1 MLERCQAT
9 VAAFS
14 QAVYAA
20 ENVTASGASGSQA
33 PGDADPDQLDSTQ
46 LV

>member
-1 MLERCQAT
+1 MLARCQTT

-20 ENVTASGASGSQA
+20 EKVTGSGASGLQS
-33 PGDADPDQLDSTQ
+33 PGDADGQEDPIQP
-46 LV
+46 V